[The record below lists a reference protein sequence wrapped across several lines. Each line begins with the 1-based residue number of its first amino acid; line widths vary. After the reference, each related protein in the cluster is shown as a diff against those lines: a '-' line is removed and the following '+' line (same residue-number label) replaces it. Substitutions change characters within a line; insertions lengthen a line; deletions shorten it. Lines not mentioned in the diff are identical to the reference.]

1 MPKIEL
7 SVAHHL
13 GQEEAKKRITSLIAD
28 SRNRFAGRVSN
39 LSESWNGYLETFS
52 FDAMGFSVSGKL
64 EVQTAQVWIEMNL
77 PWAAYPFKTR
87 IEQEILTHARELL
100 A

>member
-7 SVAHHL
+7 SVKHQL
-13 GQEEAKKRITSLIAD
+13 GQEEAKKRIASLIAD
-28 SRNRFAGRVSN
+28 SRSRFAGRVSN
-39 LSESWNGYLETFS
+39 VAESWNGYVDAFS
-52 FDAMGFSVSGKL
+52 FDAMGFSVKGTL
-64 EVQTAQVWIEMNL
+64 EVQPAQVLIEMHL
-77 PWAAYPFKTR
+77 PWAAYPFKAR